1 MELFLYLATL
11 VQRFHFLPPEPEGP
25 LPPLK
30 GHLGAT
36 HVANPYKIRAVLRR

>member
-30 GHLGAT
+30 GTLGLN
-36 HVANPYKIRAVLRR
+36 HVADPYQIRAVVRR